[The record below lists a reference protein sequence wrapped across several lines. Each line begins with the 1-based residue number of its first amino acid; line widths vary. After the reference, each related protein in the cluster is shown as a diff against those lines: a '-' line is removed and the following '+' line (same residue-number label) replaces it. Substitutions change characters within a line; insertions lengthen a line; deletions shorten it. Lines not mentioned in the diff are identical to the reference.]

1 MKCKKQVDPLLKIV
15 KIPSAVWY
23 RFFISLKNTRLVQ
36 GKGYICILR
45 MATAKESR
53 FYFDTGGLEYL
64 NQFKLFSIFPAI
76 KTVKTGYNYLN
87 S

>member
-1 MKCKKQVDPLLKIV
+1 MTLFSPHNNSITTRDCSGLLPI
-15 KIPSAVWY
+15 
-23 RFFISLKNTRLVQ
+23 
-36 GKGYICILR
+36 
-45 MATAKESR
+45 ATAKESR

-87 S
+87 SWSLDEILHFYGFLKHMR

>member
-1 MKCKKQVDPLLKIV
+1 MDEI
-15 KIPSAVWY
+15 
-23 RFFISLKNTRLVQ
+23 
-36 GKGYICILR
+36 
-45 MATAKESR
+45 ESQ

-64 NQFKLFSIFPAI
+64 NQFKFFSVFTAI